1 MGYVIFQKRVDFLS
15 MPSYRGLK
23 AWANARRLAVECS
36 KAARALPRQEQS
48 ALAAQLRE
56 AGYAVVLRIAAGGC
70 VAPGAERRCSLQEAQ
85 RSLAA
90 IDTIVCIAH
99 DLEYLSSRDYARLE
113 AWLEET
119 RKTLYGLLRKTDAE
133 RSTNVSGG
141 AHPS

>member
-1 MGYVIFQKRVDFLS
+1 MPCDWRAAIFFS
-15 MPSYRGLK
+15 MPPYRGLK

-36 KAARALPRQEQS
+36 KAARALPRQEQP

-56 AGYAVVLRIAAGGC
+56 AGYAAVLRIAAGGC
-70 VAPGAERRCSLQEAQ
+70 SVPGPERRRSLQEAQ

-99 DLEYLSSRDYARLE
+99 DLEYLSSRDYTRLD

-119 RKTLYGLLRKTDAE
+119 RKTLYGLLRKAE
-133 RSTNVSGG
+133 GEKPAGGSGR